1 MPFVALLMMVA
12 METPA
17 MSVAGTNIESPANPT
32 AEEYA
37 AMELFELCDR
47 YDAVSDRL
55 AEEYIATRTGATEE
69 LTSGEQQTEAER
81 QARRKAFY
89 EQVQRQVRYN
99 ETRAELRLLVEA
111 LGARECPAR
120 SYEFDPLIDDA

>member
-1 MPFVALLMMVA
+1 MPFAALLLIFTL
-12 METPA
+12 ESQD
-17 MSVAGTNIESPANPT
+17 MSVAGMSIESPAEPT
-32 AEEYA
+32 AADYA

-55 AEEYIATRTGATEE
+55 AEEYIATQTGAIEE
-69 LTSGEQQTEAER
+69 LASGEPQTEAER

-99 ETRAELRLLVEA
+99 ETRQELRALTEA
-111 LGARECPAR
+111 LGTRECPAR
-120 SYEFDPLIDDA
+120 SYEFEPLIDDA